1 MRKHKVSN
9 ISKCLTLSCWRSPL
23 NRINLNVIQ
32 PCIIYASQI
41 ICKITHSFFLFS
53 FFDLSTRKNCVLI
66 SINEFKAN
74 RTELHS
80 NWKSFLLIGHNS
92 FCDLIFFG
100 WLVGFVA
107 NVTDSCA
114 QLVFSSSHNKM
125 NSVIPCTLHSNI
137 TRTPSG
143 TSLC

>member
-41 ICKITHSFFLFS
+41 ICEITHSFFLFS

-100 WLVGFVA
+100 WLVLSPMWLTRALSWFFLPLTTKWIVLFHA
-107 NVTDSCA
+107 HCTVT
-114 QLVFSSSHNKM
+114 
-125 NSVIPCTLHSNI
+125 
-137 TRTPSG
+137 
-143 TSLC
+143 